1 MHDEIVKLC
10 VINRINVDKQS
21 QGSFNTKIKI
31 EIDSSKTTEIRILS
45 VAAWRVTKSGIDP
58 PLSSRR

>member
-31 EIDSSKTTEIRILS
+31 EIDSSKTTEIRIVS
-45 VAAWRVTKSGIDP
+45 VAA
-58 PLSSRR
+58 